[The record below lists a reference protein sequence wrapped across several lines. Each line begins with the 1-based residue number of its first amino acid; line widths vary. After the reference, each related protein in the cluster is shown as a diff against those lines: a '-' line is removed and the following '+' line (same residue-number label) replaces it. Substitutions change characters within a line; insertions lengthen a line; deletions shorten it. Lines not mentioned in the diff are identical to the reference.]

1 MAYSKARI
9 PTEVYHLTKRENLE
23 SILADKRIRRFGD
36 TECWFCRSPEDML
49 RYMEYTVLCEG
60 KPYIATGGR
69 IQRYSKFVPED
80 YVLLK
85 LTPSKWEDKWY
96 QWNQELPA
104 NASPEVKEQA
114 REFSELKIGYRGDLR
129 FSKVEVLDLKQIM
142 GSQPEQK
149 QAESLQIMKI

>member
-1 MAYSKARI
+1 MKW
-9 PTEVYHLTKRENLE
+9 ENLE

-36 TECWFCRSPEDML
+36 TECWFCCSPKDML

-69 IQRYSKFVPED
+69 IQRYPQFDPED
-80 YVLLK
+80 HVLLK

-104 NASPEVKEQA
+104 NASPEVKQQA
-114 REFSELKIGYRGDLR
+114 REFSELKVGYRGDLR
-129 FSKVEVLDLKQIM
+129 FSKAEILDLKQIM
-142 GSQPEQK
+142 GIQPEQK
-149 QAESLQIMKI
+149 QEECLPMMQI